1 MRKDPFPRLVSVT
14 LSGAVVWQPQDLQM
28 GLDRAAPSV
37 RRQGVR
43 LCDNRAE
50 ERVGEK
56 LVGLPDLP
64 PQVQGEQAVPPVEVG
79 ELPAALLAQGHEE
92 GRKVLEGRHRR
103 QRAKQVRGKD
113 VLKRRTYFFFSK
125 TCSLEKIVN
134 CGKEFAQ
141 VEIQS

>member
-1 MRKDPFPRLVSVT
+1 MRKDPFPRLVDVT

-43 LCDNRAE
+43 LCYNRAE
-50 ERVGEK
+50 ERPGAQ

-64 PQVQGEQAVPPVEVG
+64 PQVQGREAVPSVEVG

-92 GRKVLEGRHRR
+92 GRQVLKGRHRR
-103 QRAKQVRGKD
+103 QRAEQVRGKN
-113 VLKRRTYFFFSK
+113 VLKRRTNFFSK
-125 TCSLEKIVN
+125 TCSLFEKIVN
-134 CGKEFAQ
+134 CRKEFAQ
-141 VEIQS
+141 VKI

>member
-1 MRKDPFPRLVSVT
+1 
-14 LSGAVVWQPQDLQM
+14 M

-50 ERVGEK
+50 ERPGAQ

-64 PQVQGEQAVPPVEVG
+64 PQVQGREAVPPVEVG

-92 GRKVLEGRHRR
+92 GRQVLQGRHRR
-103 QRAKQVRGKD
+103 QRAKQVRGTD
-113 VLKRRTYFFFSK
+113 VLTKGEQAFFSK
-125 TCSLEKIVN
+125 TCGLFEKIVN
-134 CGKEFAQ
+134 YRKEFAQ